1 MATLDFAPLYR
12 SSIGFDQ
19 LPSLLMH
26 ALERDETGFPPYNI
40 EKLAE
45 DQYRITLAVAGF
57 TRDDIEI
64 MRDGNLLTVR
74 GRTRENEPKTYL
86 HRGIAGRAFEREFDL
101 AEYVEVTGA
110 SLENG
115 LLEIALKRELPEALK
130 PRTIPIGNGASTAQ
144 NVDGATTSA
153 ALKVA

>member
-19 LPSLLMH
+19 LPSLLTH
-26 ALERDETGFPPYNI
+26 ALQRDETGFPPYNI
-40 EKLAE
+40 EKLGE

-57 TRDDIEI
+57 GKEDIEI

-74 GRTRENEPKTYL
+74 GRTRESEPKTYL
-86 HRGIAGRAFEREFDL
+86 HRGIAGRAFERQFDL
-101 AEYVEVTGA
+101 AEYVDVLNA

-115 LLEIALKRELPEALK
+115 LLEIALQRELPEALK
-130 PRTIPIGNGASTAQ
+130 PRSIPIRSGAPTGQVELA
-144 NVDGATTSA
+144 VGAAGLS
-153 ALKVA
+153 

>member
-19 LPSLLMH
+19 LPSLLTH
-26 ALERDETGFPPYNI
+26 ALQRDETGFPPYNI
-40 EKLAE
+40 EKLGE

-57 TRDDIEI
+57 SKDDIEI

-74 GRTRENEPKTYL
+74 GRVRENEPKTYL
-86 HRGIAGRAFEREFDL
+86 HRGIAGRAFERQFDL
-101 AEYVEVTGA
+101 AEYVDVTGA

-130 PRTIPIGNGASTAQ
+130 PRSIPIGNGASTAR
-144 NVDGATTSA
+144 NVDGTTTSA
-153 ALKVA
+153 ALQVA

>member
-19 LPSLLMH
+19 LPSLLTH
-26 ALERDETGFPPYNI
+26 ALQRDETGFPPYNI

-45 DQYRITLAVAGF
+45 DQYRISLAVAGF
-57 TRDDIEI
+57 SEDDIEI

-74 GRTRENEPKTYL
+74 GRARENEPKTYL
-86 HRGIAGRAFEREFDL
+86 YRGIAARGFERQFDL

-130 PRTIPIGNGASTAQ
+130 PRSIPIGNGACAERRRCDD
-144 NVDGATTSA
+144 VGGAEGS
-153 ALKVA
+153 LS

>member
-1 MATLDFAPLYR
+1 MATLDFSPLYR

-19 LPSLLMH
+19 LPALLAH
-26 ALERDETGFPPYNI
+26 ALRRDETGFPPYNI

-45 DQYRITLAVAGF
+45 DQYRITLAVAGL
-57 TRDDIEI
+57 TQDDIEI

-74 GRTRENEPKTYL
+74 GGAKESEPKTYL
-86 HRGIAGRAFEREFDL
+86 HRGIAGRAFERQFDL
-101 AEYVEVTGA
+101 ADYVEVTCA

-130 PRTIPIGNGASTAQ
+130 PRRIPIGGVPSTAQ
-144 NVDGATTSA
+144 KVAGSA
-153 ALKVA
+153 PTALKAA